1 MKQLLPVLI
10 IVIVAS
16 LMAMV
21 LVGTVFYVRPDLL
34 GVVPPAAPADS
45 SALAEAVHD
54 SLAGPHLSP
63 EHVGDKDSTGGG
75 ESHDVSPADSLMGV
89 VTAALMRSDSLSE
102 RLREVMEGNRA
113 VFAATDSARGAQRTA
128 MAKVLEA
135 MDPASAARILAD
147 FPDEDVKHVV
157 LSIKKKQAAKILAAL
172 QPDRAARIMR

>member
-1 MKQLLPVLI
+1 MKQLLPVVI
-10 IVIVAS
+10 VVIVAA
-16 LMAMV
+16 LAAVM

-34 GVVPPAAPADS
+34 GVVPPAARTDS
-45 SALAEAVHD
+45 TAHAGAKHD
-54 SLAGPHLSP
+54 SLIASHDTSGVHASVDSA
-63 EHVGDKDSTGGG
+63 HVV
-75 ESHDVSPADSLMGV
+75 ESHTVSPGDSLMGV

-102 RLREVMEGNRA
+102 RLRQVMENNRA
-113 VFAATDSARGAQRTA
+113 VLAATDSARGAQRA
-128 MAKVLEA
+128 SMAKVLEA

>member
-10 IVIVAS
+10 VVIVAA
-16 LMAMV
+16 LMAMM

-45 SALAEAVHD
+45 TALAEEVVD
-54 SLAGPHLSP
+54 SLAGPRLTP
-63 EHVGDKDSTGGG
+63 GLLEGDEGAGAG
-75 ESHDVSPADSLMGV
+75 ESHAVSPADSLMSV
-89 VTAALMRSDSLSE
+89 VTTALMRSDSLSE
-102 RLREVMEGNRA
+102 RLREVMESNRA
-113 VFAATDSARGAQRTA
+113 VAAATDSARGVQRTA

-135 MDPASAARILAD
+135 MEPASAARILAD
-147 FPDEDVKHVV
+147 FPDEDVKLVV

>member
-10 IVIVAS
+10 VVIVAA
-16 LMAMV
+16 LAAMM

-45 SALAEAVHD
+45 AAHAGAKHD
-54 SLAGPHLSP
+54 SLTASHDTSGVHTRVDSAHVAESHSVSP
-63 EHVGDKDSTGGG
+63 E
-75 ESHDVSPADSLMGV
+75 DSLMGV

-102 RLREVMEGNRA
+102 RLRQVMENNRA
-113 VFAATDSARGAQRTA
+113 VVAATDSARGAQRTA